1 MDRTDIRE
9 RILNASYGRF
19 DLVPAIIPKE
29 TLLSSPPRIIVSL
42 LMKELGLKKDEVPIS
57 SLRSWLFLYRKK
69 TKRADSFGREK
80 VNNND
85 KAQLPSLKG
94 ISFTD
99 DNNSVTGKK
108 FDF

>member
-1 MDRTDIRE
+1 MDRTDIRD

-69 TKRADSFGREK
+69 SKRGDSFGPVQNIIDDIKDGPVKK
-80 VNNND
+80 VM
-85 KAQLPSLKG
+85 
-94 ISFTD
+94 SFTD